1 MDNFI
6 HEFIY
11 GEATDPSRLSYI
23 ILCKTQCQNYIW
35 LYNYIWLLLK
45 IKTVSFK
52 KFPYPILSKLEITID
67 FNGSEGQLQ
76 ALKNEIVNIPKLFL

>member
-11 GEATDPSRLSYI
+11 GEATDRSRLSYI

-35 LYNYIWLLLK
+35 LYNYIWLLLT

-76 ALKNEIVNIPKLFL
+76 ALKNEMKLFL